1 MVAILLLQ
9 AAGFL
14 NLGPVFAFPIDC
26 DHIKHCSPN
35 LGQDRNY
42 MINNKASETEKFSCV
57 LEQIAYLEKEGEY
70 QVVNKKKDE
79 INIINI
85 FDPLT
90 SVSVKTDL
98 HEMKLF

>member
-1 MVAILLLQ
+1 MDSSVRNCINFQIMVAILLLQ

-70 QVVNKKKDE
+70 QVVNKKK
-79 INIINI
+79 
-85 FDPLT
+85 
-90 SVSVKTDL
+90 
-98 HEMKLF
+98 MKLILSIYLIL